1 VADDALDRATEAARH
16 AAEQAAVQAA
26 TQRAKDE
33 ALRLLGVNQR
43 GTTIG
48 GGSVD
53 QSLLNAAV
61 NTAAGSSGASSVLSG
76 ATSSGSTSG
85 GTAMSSVGS
94 TATSAADRAING
106 AVNGAINAE
115 VGKLIAIPDSIKQ
128 VGQTALT
135 LATEVGNIVSSGAAL
150 LQAASTGNMGFL
162 TVPALGA
169 LTVAQLAALRNIGSQ
184 LDSHG
189 QALGGAARSYA
200 TTEQTISSTAARQ
213 QANNDTILNS
223 NSTLLSTVRADSTTS
238 TRQTGDFTSNAGGAE
253 TVEV

>member
-1 VADDALDRATEAARH
+1 M
-16 AAEQAAVQAA
+16 QAA
-26 TQRAKDE
+26 TQKARDE
-33 ALRLLGVNQR
+33 ALRALGINQR

-53 QSLLNAAV
+53 QQLASTVLGAA
-61 NTAAGSSGASSVLSG
+61 TGSSGASSVLSS
-76 ATSSGSTSG
+76 ATSGASTSG
-85 GTAMSSVGS
+85 TSAVSSVAG
-94 TATSAADRAING
+94 TATSAADRAVNG
-106 AVNGAINAE
+106 AINGAINAE
-115 VGKLIAIPDSIKQ
+115 VGKIVAIPDSIKQ

-169 LTVAQLAALRNIGSQ
+169 LTLAQLAALKNIGSQ

-189 QALGGAARSYA
+189 QALGGAAKSYA
-200 TTEQTISSTAARQ
+200 TTEQTITSTAARQ
-213 QANNDTILNS
+213 QANNDSILSS
-223 NSTLLSTVRADSTTS
+223 NSTLLSTVQADSATS
-238 TRQTGDFTSNAGGAE
+238 TRQTGDFTSNAGGN